1 MLHSWM
7 TLRVEAR
14 HDAALDV
21 VVLELID
28 PERRDL
34 PPFSAGS
41 HVDIEVG
48 PDLVRQYSLCNNPA
62 ERNRYVIGV
71 LKEPQSRGGSIA
83 IHDSL
88 HPGAEVKV
96 SEPRNHFALEPNAS
110 RVLLLAGG
118 IGVTPILCMAYRL
131 SGGTTPFALHYSSKS
146 RAHAAFVDEIAAS
159 GFADRAHLH
168 LDDGPDAQ
176 KLDIA
181 ATVASPAPDA
191 HLYVCG
197 PSGYIDWVLAAARQ
211 AGWAE
216 ANLHREYFVPPE
228 TQAPAGGEGAF
239 KVRLASTGQVFDI
252 PADQSIANV
261 LMDVG
266 VEVPISCEAGVC
278 GSCVTR
284 ILEGAPD
291 HRDFYFTDAEKE
303 KNDQFTP
310 CCSRSLTPLL
320 VLDL

>member
-1 MLHSWM
+1 
-7 TLRVEAR
+7 
-14 HDAALDV
+14 
-21 VVLELID
+21 
-28 PERRDL
+28 
-34 PPFSAGS
+34 
-41 HVDIEVG
+41 
-48 PDLVRQYSLCNNPA
+48 
-62 ERNRYVIGV
+62 
-71 LKEPQSRGGSIA
+71 
-83 IHDSL
+83 
-88 HPGAEVKV
+88 
-96 SEPRNHFALEPNAS
+96 
-110 RVLLLAGG
+110 
-118 IGVTPILCMAYRL
+118 MAYRL
-131 SGGTTPFALHYSSKS
+131 SSGTTPFVLHYSSKS

-159 GFADRAHLH
+159 SFADRAHLH

-181 ATVASPAPDA
+181 ATVASPDPAS

-197 PSGYIDWVLAAARQ
+197 PSGYIEWVLAAARQ
-211 AGWAE
+211 AGWTE

-228 TQAPAGGEGAF
+228 TQAPEGGEGAF
-239 KVRLASTGQVFDI
+239 QVRLASTGQVFDI

-261 LMDVG
+261 LMDAG

-278 GSCVTR
+278 GSCITR
-284 ILEGAPD
+284 ILEGTPD